1 MKKSSIEVAIR
12 WNGSLISVERF
23 HDVNGVVVGSSRGAH
38 IPVFDSSIPKEGHKV
53 VEWDSEKAWVRNAP
67 WMNLKLNGVPAKEDR
82 VGLGDRD
89 QAEVTVGSVTL
100 QLALVD
106 ADRPPLPSVFNYLDK
121 RYTAILLALFAL
133 QIGFV
138 GVVINTP
145 EKVAE
150 DDIFSDP
157 NRFKEI
163 IVKQIKKK
171 KEQKLASK
179 KAGGP
184 REAKEEGL
192 FGKKEL
198 PKEDK
203 ISPKRGA
210 PVIERDKRDQNVAA
224 ALTLLKKLGLRGD
237 SGKRLGAG
245 GLNDGAD
252 RALSGLRGSEFG
264 AAGGHGGM
272 GTRGTGVGGGG
283 NAIGLGG
290 LGSGSGTGFGGAG
303 DVELGGHGRSRVK
316 IIPGNVIY
324 EGSLTRE
331 EIQRVVDKFMSQI
344 KFCYEREIQKIP
356 NLEGKIIAHWVITGD
371 GHVQTSSVAE
381 STMGNAPVEQCVL
394 KIVNRMVFPK
404 PRGGGIVK
412 VNYPFVFS
420 AAGV

>member
-23 HDVNGVVVGSSRGAH
+23 HDTSGVVVGSSKGAH
-38 IPVFDSSIPKEGHKV
+38 IPVFDSSIPKDGYKV
-53 VEWDSEKAWVRNAP
+53 VEWDSEKAWVRNAK
-67 WMNLKLNGVPAKEDR
+67 WMTLRLNGVPAKDER
-82 VGLGDRD
+82 VGLGERD
-89 QAEVTVGSVTL
+89 EAEVQIGSVTL
-100 QLALVD
+100 QIARVD
-106 ADRPPLPSVFNYLDK
+106 ADKGIMPSVFSHVDK

-133 QIGFV
+133 QIGFM
-138 GVVINTP
+138 GLVINAP

-157 NRFKEI
+157 NRFREI
-163 IVKQIKKK
+163 LVKQVKKK
-171 KEQKLASK
+171 KEKLASK

-203 ISPKRGA
+203 LSPKRGA

-224 ALTLLKKLGLRGD
+224 ALTLLKKLGLKGD
-237 SGKRLGAG
+237 AGKRLGAG
-245 GLNDGAD
+245 GLNDSAD

-356 NLEGKIIAHWVITGD
+356 NLEGKVVANWVITGE
-371 GHVQTSSVAE
+371 GRVQTSAVAE

-394 KIVNRMVFPK
+394 KIINRMVFPK